1 MDERGNN
8 TRHRPKY
15 DQVAVCGRIDCG
27 KNTLA
32 GLMMEAI
39 ELAGVYTFETDSF
52 AKQLKDDVAE
62 KKKWDRALLEGDTR
76 EGKIWRETYIDP
88 ETGLT
93 PRQVL
98 QEYGTQCRRIFGA
111 DIWVNIVERRALERA
126 TRGITTVE
134 TDCRFFN
141 EQKMILKNN
150 GIVFIIQRHKEDFI
164 VRYNDKGE
172 MEHESERSFWQIL
185 DMPQYKERVIL
196 LDNTEEGG
204 LEKLVA
210 QIIKC
215 FAASL

>member
-1 MDERGNN
+1 MDERGNDYGGAFYGRIDN
-8 TRHRPKY
+8 RPKY

-32 GLMMEAI
+32 SLMMEAI
-39 ELAGVYTFETDSF
+39 ELIPFYTFETDSF

-76 EGKIWRETYIDP
+76 EGKIWRETHIDP

-111 DIWVNIVERRALERA
+111 DIWVNIVERRALERV

-141 EQKMILKNN
+141 EQVMILKNR
-150 GIVFIIQRHKEDFI
+150 GIIFIIKRHEDDFL
-164 VRYNDKGE
+164 VRYN
-172 MEHESERSFWQIL
+172 EHESERSFWQIL
-185 DMPQYKERVIL
+185 DMPEYKDRVIL

-204 LEKLVA
+204 LKKVLV
-210 QIIKC
+210 QIIAK
-215 FAASL
+215 LL